1 MKPLYYLITR
11 AEKNFTNAK
20 CFSLMSS
27 QRQEN
32 TPNNG
37 NKEDQKKSNLED
49 MKDKSYRLAG
59 TDFKNLYHKGK
70 KNVVDMSKVVKKVS
84 QPLLSS
90 AFHKGKAD
98 AKERLDRIEEKS
110 KSKEPAFF
118 IVEAAWISV
127 LAFVI
132 GYFLGKRNKT
142 KSNLKV

>member
-37 NKEDQKKSNLED
+37 NKEDQKKSNLDD
-49 MKDKSYRLAG
+49 MKDKAYRLAE
-59 TDFKNLYHKGK
+59 TDFKNLYHQGK
-70 KNVVDMSKVVKKVS
+70 KNVIDMSQDVRKVS

-90 AFHKGKAD
+90 AFNKSKAN
-98 AKERLDRIEEKS
+98 AKKRLDRIEEKS
-110 KSKEPAFF
+110 KSKDPAFF
-118 IVEAAWISV
+118 IVEAAWISLLV
-127 LAFVI
+127 FVI
-132 GYFLGKRNKT
+132 
-142 KSNLKV
+142 

>member
-1 MKPLYYLITR
+1 MGEPLLYHIAR
-11 AEKNFTNAK
+11 SEKNSARTR

-27 QRQEN
+27 RQQEN
-32 TPNNG
+32 APNNG
-37 NKEDQKKSNLED
+37 SRDDQKKSNLED

-142 KSNLKV
+142 KS